1 MPNYDDRGLVAL
13 IDNPDGTTN
22 VSICAAIDQGR
33 PVKVYAE
40 YSAVKDLHIAPGVLL
55 KHSSSGRYIDQ
66 IVQVTGDADG
76 VHVRPV
82 TSIGLR

>member
-13 IDNPDGTTN
+13 TDNADGTTT

-33 PVKVYAE
+33 PVNVYAE
-40 YSAVKDLHIAPGVLL
+40 YGSVDKLHIAPGLTL
-55 KHSSSGRYIDQ
+55 KHSPTGRYTDQ
-66 IVQVTGDADG
+66 VVQVVGDADG

-82 TSIGLR
+82 VTLGPR

>member
-13 IDNPDGTTN
+13 IDNPDGSTT

-33 PVKVYAE
+33 PVNVYAS
-40 YSAVKDLHIAPGVLL
+40 YAGVKNLRVAPGLTV
-55 KHSSSGRYIDQ
+55 KHSPTGRYIDQ
-66 IVQVTGDADG
+66 VVQVVGDADG

-82 TSIGLR
+82 ATIG